1 MDLQEYNMEMAMKY
15 TIESGKLKRCIPEI
29 KDTVRTIDG
38 IRVRTQSQE
47 LDLII
52 PEGVTSIDK
61 KAFDLVCDYVE
72 AVYFPTSL
80 RSLEGVNF
88 KSLRHLVK
96 VAFNGFLEML
106 PHGCFS
112 GLKELET
119 VQFRNSVKAIG
130 ESAFSKCKALR
141 SVELPEGL
149 ERIERYAF
157 FGCHKMTEID
167 LPSSLKYVGS
177 CAFCGT
183 SIKEVVFKE
192 SEDLYLGSGAFHE
205 NSRLTKIVI
214 PEGAKEINHL
224 AFSTSAKHVD
234 VFLPASLTNIITK
247 DDSSTGIMGSRV
259 YYGIKSKCYDNSL
272 SASDP
277 AHAKP
282 AITIIAP
289 AGSYAIRIAKKNSI
303 PYKQV

>member
-1 MDLQEYNMEMAMKY
+1 MKY

-47 LDLII
+47 LDLFI

-72 AVYFPTSL
+72 GIYIPASL
-80 RSLEGVNF
+80 RSLEGINF
-88 KSLRHLVK
+88 KSFRHLAK
-96 VAFNGFLEML
+96 VGFNSFLEML

-130 ESAFSKCKALR
+130 ESAFSKCKVLR

-183 SIKEVVFKE
+183 SIKEFLFKE

-205 NSRLTKIVI
+205 NIYLTKILI
-214 PEGAKEINHL
+214 PEGAEEINHL
-224 AFSTSAKHVD
+224 GFSTNARHVD
-234 VFLPASLTNIITK
+234 VYLPASLTKIITK
-247 DDSSTGIMGSRV
+247 DDSSTGIMGSRQ
-259 YYGIKSKCYDNSL
+259 YGGIMSKWNDNSL
-272 SASDP
+272 SMNDP
-277 AHAKP
+277 AHALP

-289 AGSYAIRIAKKNSI
+289 AGSYVIKIARKYNI
-303 PYKQV
+303 PYKEI

>member
-1 MDLQEYNMEMAMKY
+1 MKY
-15 TIESGKLKRCIPEI
+15 HIESGILKKCTPEI
-29 KDTVRTIDG
+29 AEKIKTIDG

-119 VQFRNSVKAIG
+119 VRFRNPVKTIG

-141 SVELPEGL
+141 SINFPEGL
-149 ERIERYAF
+149 ERIDGYAF
-157 FGCHKMTEID
+157 LGCHKISEID
-167 LPSSLKYVGS
+167 PPSSLRYIGS

-289 AGSYAIRIAKKNSI
+289 AGSYTIRIAA
-303 PYKQV
+303 